1 VTEGRLVK
9 TVSGTLDQMPFK
21 WIAFM
26 GIDGPYCEDLRQRK
40 DEKSSIERETHC
52 LEEKYSGV

>member
-1 VTEGRLVK
+1 VK